1 MNYAFYVSG
10 KATRF
15 NKILSQ
21 NNTELLN
28 NVKVIF
34 SDDEKNKYLEEKLNL
49 MNIKYILVDYNKL
62 KAEKGKKG
70 LELSNLFLQ
79 VLEKYEV
86 DYCFSFGE
94 HMLKGSLL
102 KVYNNK
108 IINFHPSILPEYPG
122 LNAIDQAI
130 EGKANLLGNTAH
142 FIDAGMDT
150 GPVIMQSV
158 IPVAAFYDGGYD
170 AILDIQIEMLYK
182 IFELLQAERIQIRN
196 NKVEIKNAN
205 YNSHFIFPYL

>member
-102 KVYNNK
+102 NVYNNK